1 MPGKAFFLLLAP
13 ATPPAIV
20 CFGIDGLFADAEVDD
35 LGLGAET
42 ASSE

>member
-13 ATPPAIV
+13 ATPPAMV
-20 CFGIDGLFADAEVDD
+20 CFGIDGLFVDVEVVD
-35 LGLGAET
+35 LGLGADT